1 VQGLDSW
8 NYRGTETDPK
18 VFVEEPRLKDKLEER
33 YGLRL
38 ADEYYF
44 RRPPAGEDDE
54 PNPGLGI
61 RVLEFPAYFV
71 CQGCRR
77 LLHRSILGDAV
88 KADGRRFHAECES
101 KRNTVVPVRFVG
113 ACRRGHLQDFPWKKV
128 AHYGRDF
135 CEHGTLTFTDQPI
148 EDESFTIGNV
158 TFTAKDSGAT
168 GNQWNITAGGTAA
181 ADAAGNAASVA
192 ALINAHASLS
202 KFLTATSALGVVTV
216 TCDVPGDIG
225 NALQFADVDLANAT
239 VSDFATEDT
248 GDDGTE
254 VNLSLL

>member
-1 VQGLDSW
+1 MALTRISLDLVESAEHLNARVRPTSQDPRKAIRRLSDYLRGLAGGLS
-8 NYRGTETDPK
+8 RGTLT
-18 VFVEEPRLKDKLEER
+18 L
-33 YGLRL
+33 
-38 ADEYYF
+38 
-44 RRPPAGEDDE
+44 
-54 PNPGLGI
+54 N
-61 RVLEFPAYFV
+61 
-71 CQGCRR
+71 
-77 LLHRSILGDAV
+77 
-88 KADGRRFHAECES
+88 
-101 KRNTVVPVRFVG
+101 VG
-113 ACRRGHLQDFPWKKV
+113 AAK
-128 AHYGRDF
+128 AT
-135 CEHGTLTFTDQPI
+135 GTLTFTDQPI

-202 KFLTATSALGVVTV
+202 KFLTATAALGVVTV

-225 NALQFADVDLANAT
+225 HALQFAAVDLTNAT

-254 VNLSLL
+254 TVMVAGA